1 MEIIKNTNALVT
13 AIENDYRKYDAEL
26 NTLYFEPY
34 EIEMTAQQLL
44 QAYAE
49 LQHELNGDFVVCLNS
64 ASITFNEGE
73 MKRIEGT
80 SNNVDENF
88 DTFQNIHVSGNAKA
102 ELEKLLEANKY
113 HIFRFNDYLE
123 DSETGS
129 VVAEGDLIFDLYF

>member
-1 MEIIKNTNALVT
+1 
-13 AIENDYRKYDAEL
+13 
-26 NTLYFEPY
+26 
-34 EIEMTAQQLL
+34 MTAQQLL

-49 LQHELNGDFVVCLNS
+49 LQHELNGDFVVCLNN

-88 DTFQNIHVSGNAKA
+88 DTFKNIHISGNAKA

-113 HIFRFNDYLE
+113 HIFRFDDYLE

-129 VVAEGDLIFDLYF
+129 VIAEGDLIFDLYF